1 VLASRVQVVR
11 AGLGDRVDQHRAEPD
26 GGRSE
31 GVHGGDLMA
40 KAMLIRVKRLEA
52 AVRAAPAAPLPDVGR
67 HDIMRRLAAHAD
79 LFREFAGMA
88 ARTQAGTGDAAL
100 LHQRGR
106 LLCEGLAAR
115 ELKAVPLRAQI

>member
-1 VLASRVQVVR
+1 MLASGVQVVR
-11 AGLGDRVDQHRAEPD
+11 AGLGDLVDQHRAEPD

-52 AVRAAPAAPLPDVGR
+52 AVRSAPVAPLPDVGR

-79 LFREFAGMA
+79 LFREFAAIAEG
-88 ARTQAGTGDAAL
+88 AR
-100 LHQRGR
+100 RGVDGGRARR
-106 LLCEGLAAR
+106 LAVALAAR
-115 ELKAVPLRAQI
+115 EARA